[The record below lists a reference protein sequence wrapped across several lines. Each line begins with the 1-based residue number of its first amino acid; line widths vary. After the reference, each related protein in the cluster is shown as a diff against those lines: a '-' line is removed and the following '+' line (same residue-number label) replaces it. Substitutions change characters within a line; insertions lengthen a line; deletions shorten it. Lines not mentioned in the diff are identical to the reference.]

1 MKILR
6 RMKVRSNK
14 IFAYFSLFSMVAN
27 TLSPFAAM
35 IPSSAYAEDIAAPV
49 EVVEEKEPAEEL
61 GIESEAVDTGDAADG
76 QDLAKEEISGNEIT
90 EEDEGSVPEEEVVM
104 PVGEVV
110 DPEAPDI
117 LEDGVMDYNPIND
130 IEEVVEIEE
139 IPTPVEEEVIPE
151 VEEPVQIEY
160 EELSDDVEITDS
172 VKEDW
177 TVDGEVAE
185 TKEVVRIG
193 IKYIFPL
200 DEEVT
205 LTFTRLPKDE
215 ELRSHLKIERVKVE
229 DLDLPDD
236 FVTDA
241 EYAFDITTD
250 MENGDFEFDLTLP
263 KPEGSEVEVTYIEK
277 SIDEAKEELK
287 DEDIK
292 KVDEDKVE
300 QDEKEDKV
308 KVKDLDHLTLFIP
321 TGGVVLSVSG
331 SVNGVTQVT
340 VEPSGVIKADITVQR
355 SGSGSE
361 NDWESTSWRIN
372 EGSWNCADTTN
383 HTIGSGTNTESF
395 DITAP
400 STVGTYSISFRAHRN
415 GSCGDTGVSNTF
427 TLTNGIIVQS
437 AASANV
443 CNNEEDSYSLDSSG
457 GIWTS
462 VNGGSNIT
470 GLNTNEVKWGNSTGH
485 GQSGLR
491 FDSVGTQTFNENTKF
506 LLGTLTH
513 KNWPINNAANG
524 ATLQIKL
531 SFSEPA
537 IPDKT
542 FSYNFDIDETTN
554 TFGTCPSWQQTST
567 PCDDKITFPNSYGSE
582 VITINDIQYTL
593 VIDGFVNSYSCESI
607 GNVLNY
613 FITEE
618 QKDNSAYLVGHLS
631 SVLVEKPEIRLTKKT
646 NGQDIS
652 AAPGEN
658 LSVGDTVTWEY
669 VVQNSGNVTL
679 TNISLTDS
687 DLGSITCPST
697 ELAKGVSMTC
707 TATGTVTA
715 GQYENTATVKGTTP
729 SNTEVSASDTSWYSG
744 ISKKGHLIVQKTTL
758 PSGDQTE
765 FTTYLKNSAGAQIG
779 TGIVTDSLDK
789 DYEVDAGTYS
799 VDEGIID
806 GWSQNSNTCSN
817 VTVAAGET
825 TYCTITNTKLNPA
838 LTIVKTATPIT
849 YDEVGDVIS
858 YSFLVT
864 NSGNVSL
871 DGPVSINDD
880 KVTDKSC
887 PSVDTVGNLDS
898 KLDPTENITCTASYT
913 ITQADLNAGS
923 VTNVASASADGT
935 TSPTDTE
942 TVTSVVGSIRV
953 CKVILDSEGNIVNGS
968 SFPGLDFSI
977 SGLNVT
983 TSVGSP
989 AGVIGKTEYSTPI
1002 DLNSDLFSSFEGDD
1016 AYCVTYDKL
1025 ALGHYY
1031 YGEEVLES
1039 SWLKP
1044 LYNDSSINI
1053 GSAILYSG
1061 ELFDDDG
1068 ANDDNRNTL
1077 GDGDILLT
1085 AGNRNRTLLVINQYQ
1100 GSDVKIC
1107 KVDNKQRPQKGWEVV
1122 LASEKVS
1129 GPKSIN
1135 VSNGSGT
1142 DSLDDLPA
1150 GKYLIKVSGTYRY
1163 GSSSMNADAGFSYR
1177 PLNIP
1182 SGCDCWLSGFDL
1194 TSGSNGLMAWVNGDP
1209 VNWGTYNDNHVYTY
1223 VYDHFST
1230 GPINI
1235 SIKDDVYGDN
1245 VNNNN
1250 FQFEIYNISKGY
1262 YGTTGENGCVTLENV
1277 PYGNYL
1283 LDEFLKEGWAD
1294 ISGKGSLV
1302 SVDSSEESFKLV
1314 NRIDSPVEIVAT
1326 KIVCTDEKDLPNWGY
1341 GASVDIKKD
1350 TATEWLKSH
1359 PSCHLESDWSFQWGD
1374 DGDTNPSDSYIGEVA
1389 GWNTFGPTNSNGT
1402 AVVKIND
1409 FGSTSQIKVREV
1421 LKENYIPFTYLT
1433 NGNNSDNV
1441 SAEIYCDT
1449 DVLNYDNDDRFTP
1462 EYGKTYYCVA
1472 FNAPTLGDLEVT
1484 KTVDWTGITPDPTKT
1499 FEICIKGPSYPSGD
1513 CKTVDYDGDVLA
1525 WNDLIVGDYDITE
1538 TNPGSIWS
1546 VVGSNSTIS
1555 ITAGY
1560 VTTHE
1565 VTNTYIPYCGDGVKN
1580 QESEQ
1585 CDGTDGVTDGENF
1598 CTPTCK
1604 LIPIYDGGHSC
1615 TPGKIEV
1622 KVGETHILGSQ
1633 DSDGILVDLLGGHEY
1648 LFKAYGTYAYD
1659 KNNSGRY
1666 ADAAYGTQNNWGG
1679 VRTDIG
1685 IWGTNKGVTSILG
1698 DLGQGI
1704 GVIEWDNDKEFNDG
1718 HAYRKVFTP
1727 GSDISA
1733 QFLISDWY
1741 SNWYNSA
1748 YNNQGGMGDN
1758 EDQLNLEVYECVEP
1772 GSITVTK
1779 FNDKNGNG
1787 EFDEGENV
1795 LSGWEINLSQNPT
1808 KTTDDN
1814 GHVLFNQLVPGNY
1827 DLSETMQDGWDQ
1839 TNIYCEDSG
1848 EGVKITKDGEA
1859 YGHHGNCEGWNG
1871 CKDASTCALWACEVN
1886 GYSSLVSYGEARPC
1900 TQFNNCHLF
1909 NYRGSVQMNWG
1920 KWCEVMGVTD
1930 IVCSNSLDSDEGDY
1944 YIGYVSGSNITVD
1957 PGQNKNCYIGNIEN
1971 SKLYISETNDSWP
1984 NNLGIGD
1991 EFTYTIKVIAKEGPV
2006 NNALL
2011 TNLPP
2016 KGFEPQ
2022 GGTFKAVSDLRGDL
2036 DTSGVT
2042 YASPGKW
2049 DLGNLKEDEI
2059 VTISYKAKVLSE
2071 VTAGIYPDLSF
2082 ANGKGMGGK
2091 DLPALSEA
2099 SGFAVNEG
2107 IVDGNFVGTQVRIA
2121 LDTGLETEV
2130 KVKEEEKGDV
2140 LGASTELPA
2149 TGARTFWV
2157 TSVLVLVSIGG
2168 ALLLIGGL
2176 GTMKKDKK
2184 QNKKVKT
2191 AKKVLTGLLFA
2202 GIFTLTGSKSYA
2214 AVTNVRL
2221 SQPKS
2226 PSNSDFSLVFVAMD
2240 TEDRDMTAKC
2250 YYKFEG
2256 GAYSQ
2261 FGPEIAIASGES
2273 GDSRTCAV
2281 GEAVLDEEGNYTFK
2295 VEVTPDGDLTKVSN
2309 EVAVDYDGEGP
2320 DKPKYIEKEK
2330 VNDCVNKITLKTAD
2344 DDETTSVQVFAD
2356 DDKEIDIDDSHKIET
2371 ESIGSDEKFDFE
2383 HVVSGDDCDKTWYYA
2398 VVAFDDAGNAS
2409 KPRAEEI
2416 TTTTTTTE
2424 EEETEAI
2431 PVEGGA
2437 GIVEG
2442 GVAGE
2447 GATGPEGAEGEEGEG
2462 ALEVDFGEGEEGSVL
2477 GEETAKEGKT
2487 LFKSPWFWIVSAG
2500 LGILIISA
2508 TRKKKA

>member
-1 MKILR
+1 MKLIR
-6 RMKVRSNK
+6 KMKHYSTK
-14 IFAYFSLFSMVAN
+14 IFSYVALLSMVAN
-27 TLSPFAAM
+27 ILAPFTAVF
-35 IPSSAYAEDIAAPV
+35 PSNVYAEDIGAPV
-49 EVVEEKEPAEEL
+49 EASVNTEEKERSAE
-61 GIESEAVDTGDAADG
+61 GQESAVSED
-76 QDLAKEEISGNEIT
+76 KEEIT
-90 EEDEGSVPEEEVVM
+90 EETSTDTGEPKDNQEG
-104 PVGEVV
+104 
-110 DPEAPDI
+110 DI
-117 LEDGVMDYNPIND
+117 LEDGVMDYRPIAEIEVDEAVEVNEISSIITNSLPIEITETKD
-130 IEEVVEIEE
+130 EVKEEVEK
-139 IPTPVEEEVIPE
+139 
-151 VEEPVQIEY
+151 EY
-160 EELSDDVEITDS
+160 EILNEDEQVEDTKDSDWDVKDDT
-172 VKEDW
+172 
-177 TVDGEVAE
+177 AE
-185 TKEVVRIG
+185 TIEKVKIG
-193 IKYIFPL
+193 VKYVFPL
-200 DEEVT
+200 DEKVT
-205 LTFTRLPKDE
+205 LTFTRLPKDDE
-215 ELRSHLKIERVKVE
+215 FRSHLKIERVKVE
-229 DLDLPDD
+229 DLDLPGD

-263 KPEGSEVEVTYIEK
+263 KPEGLDVEVSYIEK

-321 TGGVVLSVSG
+321 TGGAVLSVSG

-340 VEPSGVIKADITVQR
+340 VGPNDVIKADITVQR
-355 SGSGSE
+355 SGDWGE
-361 NDWESTSWRIN
+361 NNWESTSWRIN

-395 DITAP
+395 NITAP
-400 STVGTYSISFRAHRN
+400 STVGTYSISFRAHRD
-415 GSCGDTGVSNTF
+415 GSCGDAGVSNTF

-443 CNNEEDSYSLDSSG
+443 CNNEEDSYSLNSSG

-462 VNGGSNIT
+462 VSGGSNIN
-470 GLNTNEVKWGNSTGH
+470 GLNTNEVKWGNSTGY

-506 LLGTLTH
+506 LLGALTH
-513 KNWPINNAANG
+513 KNWPINNAANR

-531 SFSEPA
+531 SFSKPA

-542 FSYNFDIDETTN
+542 FSYNFDIEETTN
-554 TFGTCPSWQQTST
+554 TP
-567 PCDDKITFPNSYGSE
+567 PCAYGGNCNDKITFPTSYGSE

-593 VIDGFVNSYSCESI
+593 VIDGFVNSYSCGAI
-607 GNVLNY
+607 GSVLNF

-658 LSVGDTVTWEY
+658 LYIGDSVEWQY

-687 DLGSITCPST
+687 DLGSITCPFT
-697 ELAKGVSMTC
+697 ELVKGNSMTC
-707 TATGTVTA
+707 TATGTVTE

-729 SNTEVSASDTSWYSG
+729 SNTQVSASDTSWYYG
-744 ISKKGHLIVQKTTL
+744 ISKKGHLIVQKTTI

-765 FTTYLKNSAGAQIG
+765 FTTYLKDSAGSQIG
-779 TGIVTDSLDK
+779 TGIITDSLDK
-789 DYEVDAGTYS
+789 DYEIDAGTYS
-799 VDEGIID
+799 VDEGDIN
-806 GWSQNSNTCSN
+806 GWAQTSNTCNN
-817 VTVAAGET
+817 VTVAAGGT
-825 TYCTITNTKLNPA
+825 TYCTITNTKYGS
-838 LTIVKTATPIT
+838 LTIVKNANPHSSQSFGFTTSGLGLSSFTLSDDGIAGSSNSKIFNNLLPGT
-849 YDEVGDVIS
+849 YSVSEGDVAGWDK
-858 YSFLVT
+858 T
-864 NSGNVSL
+864 NAVCTSSIPGTSQIPSNLNLSSGETIVCTFTN
-871 DGPVSINDD
+871 
-880 KVTDKSC
+880 T
-887 PSVDTVGNLDS
+887 
-898 KLDPTENITCTASYT
+898 KL
-913 ITQADLNAGS
+913 G
-923 VTNVASASADGT
+923 
-935 TSPTDTE
+935 
-942 TVTSVVGSIRV
+942 
-953 CKVILDSEGNIVNGS
+953 
-968 SFPGLDFSI
+968 SI
-977 SGLNVT
+977 SGHKFVDASGVLEESNTDTAPVEGWEIWIDFDGDGIKEDGET
-983 TSVGSP
+983 RITGEDGSYEFNNLLPRTYVVKETMKDGWVVLVGESIEVNLT
-989 AGVIGKTEYSTPI
+989 AGEKRLGVDFINTRKTGTLI
-1002 DLNSDLFSSFEGDD
+1002 VKKVVDNSDKLGTKIASDFTFKVGDSAPVSFEPTADGLIGQNTLTVN
-1016 AYCVTYDKL
+1016 AGTYTVTEPAIAGYNTKYDNCENIEVKN
-1025 ALGHYY
+1025 
-1031 YGEEVLES
+1031 GETETCTITNTHTVPMCAEEE
-1039 SWLKP
+1039 
-1044 LYNDSSINI
+1044 NI
-1053 GSAILYSG
+1053 GADEVASVKTGTLYSG
-1061 ELFDDDG
+1061 APITDPIRVNPERALGAVDGKFYSLGKGGEIVVNFFHYIKNVPGNDLAIHEITWNRPPADIEEKAKVYVKNDETGWIYLGEASSNVDGITNFDFDNTAEKPLWINAVKLVESSEGQLGYDD
-1068 ANDDNRNTL
+1068 
-1077 GDGDILLT
+1077 
-1085 AGNRNRTLLVINQYQ
+1085 
-1100 GSDVKIC
+1100 
-1107 KVDNKQRPQKGWEVV
+1107 
-1122 LASEKVS
+1122 
-1129 GPKSIN
+1129 
-1135 VSNGSGT
+1135 
-1142 DSLDDLPA
+1142 
-1150 GKYLIKVSGTYRY
+1150 
-1163 GSSSMNADAGFSYR
+1163 
-1177 PLNIP
+1177 
-1182 SGCDCWLSGFDL
+1182 GFDL
-1194 TSGSNGLMAWVNGDP
+1194 DGIIASSRVCEEPLPPLV
-1209 VNWGTYNDNHVYTY
+1209 
-1223 VYDHFST
+1223 
-1230 GPINI
+1230 
-1235 SIKDDVYGDN
+1235 IKA
-1245 VNNNN
+1245 
-1250 FQFEIYNISKGY
+1250 Q
-1262 YGTTGENGCVTLENV
+1262 
-1277 PYGNYL
+1277 
-1283 LDEFLKEGWAD
+1283 
-1294 ISGKGSLV
+1294 
-1302 SVDSSEESFKLV
+1302 
-1314 NRIDSPVEIVAT
+1314 
-1326 KIVCTDEKDLPNWGY
+1326 KIVCDNEADLPDY
-1341 GASVDIKKD
+1341 GAGGPNM
-1350 TATEWLKSH
+1350 TATTAQDWVDSH
-1359 PSCHLESDWSFQWGD
+1359 ESCRFEEGWNFQWGD
-1374 DGDTNPSDSYIGEVA
+1374 DKDNNPSDTHIGPA
-1389 GWNTFGPTNSNGT
+1389 DGWTTFGPTNTEGFTS
-1402 AVVKIND
+1402 VEIPYND
-1409 FGSTSQIKVREV
+1409 FKNTSHIKVREE
-1421 LKENYIPFTYLT
+1421 LKENYIPFTYVT
-1433 NGNNSDNV
+1433 SGNNNSNKV
-1441 SAEIYCDT
+1441 SAEIYCDI
-1449 DVLNYDNDDRFTP
+1449 DVLNYDNDDRITNP
-1462 EYGKTYYCVA
+1462 QPDKEYYCVA
-1472 FNAPTLGDLEVT
+1472 WNVRKDSDVTVCKLDEEENGLPGWTLTLIQGDLLETVEVKTKGPDSAVYSSSDLAKGDYALIARGTYTYRGNTGLLVDPAFSQRLASDGLMGPYFPWISSLQMEHPGALGIKIDNVAVNWSDYLSADHRYALGFTGHKGPFNFNFWDNVYGDNKGSMFVDIYKGYVGVTGEDGCYTFKDILFGDYKIGEIMKDGWRNVSGLGEVT
-1484 KTVDWTGITPDPTKT
+1484 IDDFIGNFNVVN
-1499 FEICIKGPSYPSGD
+1499 EL
-1513 CKTVDYDGDVLA
+1513 DV
-1525 WNDLIVGDYDITE
+1525 YDIGGHKWSDLNRDGNEDATE
-1538 TNPGSIWS
+1538 PRLSGW
-1546 VVGSNSTIS
+1546 TIFIDANKNGTLDEGEIS
-1555 ITAGY
+1555 Q
-1560 VTTHE
+1560 VTTD
-1565 VTNTYIPYCGDGVKN
+1565 PDG
-1580 QESEQ
+1580 Q
-1585 CDGTDGVTDGENF
+1585 
-1598 CTPTCK
+1598 
-1604 LIPIYDGGHSC
+1604 
-1615 TPGKIEV
+1615 
-1622 KVGETHILGSQ
+1622 
-1633 DSDGILVDLLGGHEY
+1633 Y
-1648 LFKAYGTYAYD
+1648 LFKGLVAGEAYTVCEELTEDWVQTYPIND
-1659 KNNSGRY
+1659 NNNCHVVSLD
-1666 ADAAYGTQNNWGG
+1666 ADSLNNNFGN
-1679 VRTDIG
+1679 IQ
-1685 IWGTNKGVTSILG
+1685 KG
-1698 DLGQGI
+1698 
-1704 GVIEWDNDKEFNDG
+1704 K
-1718 HAYRKVFTP
+1718 
-1727 GSDISA
+1727 
-1733 QFLISDWY
+1733 
-1741 SNWYNSA
+1741 
-1748 YNNQGGMGDN
+1748 
-1758 EDQLNLEVYECVEP
+1758 
-1772 GSITVTK
+1772 ITVTK

-1944 YIGYVSGSNITVD
+1944 YIGYVSGNNITVD

-2099 SGFAVNEG
+2099 SGFAVNDG

-2157 TSVLVLVSIGG
+2157 TLVLVLVSVGG

-2309 EVAVDYDGEGP
+2309 EVVVDYDGKGP
-2320 DKPKYIEKEK
+2320 DRPKYIEKK
-2330 VNDCVNKITLKTAD
+2330 KINSCVNKITLKTAD
-2344 DDETTSVQVFAD
+2344 DGETTVVKIYAD
-2356 DDKEIDIDDSHKIET
+2356 DDREIDIDDSHKIET
-2371 ESIGSDEKFDFE
+2371 ETLGPDKKFDFE
-2383 HVVSGDDCDKTWYYA
+2383 HTVSGDDCKKTWYYA

-2409 KPRAEEI
+2409 KPRSETI

-2424 EEETEAI
+2424 ESEEEVTGAI
-2431 PVEGGA
+2431 PVEGGTGLA
-2437 GIVEG
+2437 GGEG
-2442 GVAGE
+2442 EVAGVAGE
-2447 GATGPEGAEGEEGEG
+2447 EAGTEGEEIKIG
-2462 ALEVDFGEGEEGSVL
+2462 GEGEEGSVL
-2477 GEETAKEGKT
+2477 GETTEEKTEGKV
-2487 LFKSPWFWIVSAG
+2487 LFKSPWFWVVAVG
-2500 LGILIISA
+2500 LGIIIISA
-2508 TRKKKA
+2508 IKGSKKKD